1 MKNLLKLS
9 PVFLLAVLVITGMD
23 ILSVAPIALIYA
35 VIVCSLVEKK
45 PVVEVINLA
54 IDSAKES
61 VMVCFVIMVAYV
73 LAEMFTVT
81 GVGSSIMGVA
91 LNSGVTGRTVAMI
104 CFIATALLSAS
115 TGTSWGA
122 FAASAPIFF
131 WLNHMVNGNILLTMG
146 ALAGAAAFGDNIGLI
161 SETTVMSSGMQG
173 VQVVDRVRHQGIWS
187 LICLS
192 ISTILF
198 YISGIIMGLDTTAVT
213 AAEAIAKIP
222 AETWT
227 KLEEVRPSAVV
238 LLEQAQVGMPIYL
251 VIPVIVVIG
260 LAIAKVDTFICLLGG
275 IASSVLL
282 GFVSGTVP
290 SISEVMDILLN
301 GISDAGSWTVP
312 TILLV
317 SAIGGVMNKMN
328 AFEVIAQAFIKISK
342 KVRHLMTF
350 NGILCL
356 FANAVLSDELAQ
368 IATISPVIK
377 DITDTHVAASEED
390 MYKLRLRN
398 ATFADAL
405 GTIGSQFIPWHVCV
419 AFYLSISRA
428 VYPLFDFGPFHLI
441 QFNFMG
447 IISVVSILVLTY
459 TGWDRFIPLFKL
471 PSEPDVRLIK

>member
-91 LNSGVTGRTVAMI
+91 LNSGVTGRTVAMV

-198 YISGIIMGLDTTAVT
+198 YISGIIVNVT
-213 AAEAIAKIP
+213 L
-222 AETWT
+222 
-227 KLEEVRPSAVV
+227 KLY
-238 LLEQAQVGMPIYL
+238 Q
-251 VIPVIVVIG
+251 IPVE
-260 LAIAKVDTFICLLGG
+260 K
-275 IASSVLL
+275 
-282 GFVSGTVP
+282 
-290 SISEVMDILLN
+290 
-301 GISDAGSWTVP
+301 
-312 TILLV
+312 
-317 SAIGGVMNKMN
+317 
-328 AFEVIAQAFIKISK
+328 
-342 KVRHLMTF
+342 
-350 NGILCL
+350 
-356 FANAVLSDELAQ
+356 
-368 IATISPVIK
+368 
-377 DITDTHVAASEED
+377 
-390 MYKLRLRN
+390 
-398 ATFADAL
+398 
-405 GTIGSQFIPWHVCV
+405 
-419 AFYLSISRA
+419 
-428 VYPLFDFGPFHLI
+428 
-441 QFNFMG
+441 
-447 IISVVSILVLTY
+447 
-459 TGWDRFIPLFKL
+459 
-471 PSEPDVRLIK
+471 